1 MLNLI
6 RNLFVQ
12 LFLVFFIISSAN
24 AITFNFKDAD
34 IKDVIEGFALIVGKS
49 FIIDSRVT
57 GRVNV
62 ISQDEISLEQAE
74 DMLHSILQVH
84 GFIMQEINGKI
95 KILPDQLMRE
105 NSIYSEDSSILP
117 SDKIVTQLI
126 KLENIPV
133 NDFVSAIRPI
143 IPKESSLI
151 PYLQSNSLIITSNA
165 FSIQKIEKIVQK
177 IDEPNLT
184 ETEIIKI
191 ENLNALDVAK
201 VLNRFFSDQKQEIG
215 LKLIA
220 PIFMVDKNTN
230 SIIVKSHSS
239 DISQIRVLIRNIED
253 ENELTDET
261 QVIYLKHAQAEYL
274 SETLKALTIQEGSEE
289 SSFIQIQP
297 DKKLNALVIRA
308 DLGTQKMLKKVI
320 NQLDI
325 PRRQVLV
332 EAVVADISDNDAV
345 ALGLSSITGSIGDV
359 KASVQLGATN
369 LMQFTADTI
378 TDIQAVVN
386 QVLLLLTMKKQK

>member
-1 MLNLI
+1 MLNLLRKFFI
-6 RNLFVQ
+6 Q
-12 LFLVFFIISSAN
+12 LFFMLLIISNAN

-34 IKDVIEGFALIVGKS
+34 IKDVIEGFALMVGKS

-57 GRVNV
+57 GKVNV
-62 ISQDEISLEQAE
+62 ISQEEISIEQAE
-74 DMLHSILQVH
+74 DMMHSILQVH
-84 GFIMQEINGKI
+84 GFVMQEINGKI

-165 FSIQKIEKIVQK
+165 FSIQKIERIVQK

-201 VLNRFFSDQKQEIG
+201 VLNRFFSERDPGSARNAFESKQ
-215 LKLIA
+215 A
-220 PIFMVDKNTN
+220 FTN
-230 SIIVKSHSS
+230 FH
-239 DISQIRVLIRNIED
+239 
-253 ENELTDET
+253 
-261 QVIYLKHAQAEYL
+261 
-274 SETLKALTIQEGSEE
+274 
-289 SSFIQIQP
+289 
-297 DKKLNALVIRA
+297 
-308 DLGTQKMLKKVI
+308 
-320 NQLDI
+320 
-325 PRRQVLV
+325 
-332 EAVVADISDNDAV
+332 AVVFRGRQNISFS
-345 ALGLSSITGSIGDV
+345 LG
-359 KASVQLGATN
+359 N
-369 LMQFTADTI
+369 TI
-378 TDIQAVVN
+378 TSRENVSFPNGIKHCFKNAAPRELQN
-386 QVLLLLTMKKQK
+386 LCFP